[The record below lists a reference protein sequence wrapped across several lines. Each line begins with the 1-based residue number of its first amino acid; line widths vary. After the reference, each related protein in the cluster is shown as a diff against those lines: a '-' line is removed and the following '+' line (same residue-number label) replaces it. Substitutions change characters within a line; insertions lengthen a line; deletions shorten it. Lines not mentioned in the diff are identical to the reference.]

1 MKEISKKRIAAYIF
15 DFVLLITVSSLLLG
29 LIPRSD
35 EYKRNIKE
43 QEKLLTES
51 LDSKFDDDNKA
62 LKEYSTLRYKTE
74 KETIHITLLSCV
86 FSIAYFGTFA
96 FFNNG
101 ETLGKKLMK
110 IKVESDGDN
119 SHFWFILR
127 AFILNGSLTSI
138 FLVLSLFWVK
148 PEEYFNVTILICLL
162 HSIFIIASTI
172 TMFKREDG
180 KGLHDLLCRTSVINE

>member
-1 MKEISKKRIAAYIF
+1 M
-15 DFVLLITVSSLLLG
+15 LLG

-86 FSIAYFGTFA
+86 FSI
-96 FFNNG
+96 
-101 ETLGKKLMK
+101 
-110 IKVESDGDN
+110 V
-119 SHFWFILR
+119 
-127 AFILNGSLTSI
+127 
-138 FLVLSLFWVK
+138 FLVK
-148 PEEYFNVTILICLL
+148 PEEYFNVTISICLL